1 MLIEKV
7 TGPEDDD
14 IHPRG
19 FLKIPT
25 MSSCEGIQH
34 CFRNVAQHNW
44 LVVSNIFLMS
54 PLLGEI
60 IQFDSYFSNGLK
72 PPTR

>member
-25 MSSCEGIQH
+25 ISSCEGIQH

-44 LVVSNIFLMS
+44 LVVSNIFLC
-54 PLLGEI
+54 PPYLGK
-60 IQFDSYFSNGLK
+60 SSNLTHIFRMG
-72 PPTR
+72 